1 MTIVKIINFYII
13 IHLILFLCICIIEI
27 TKVIKGANAK
37 VKLLEEIQLQPV
49 KSLKG
54 KDLLTL
60 LDYTSEEV
68 EHLIELAIKMKTVTK
83 NGKCP
88 RLLEGKTLGMIF
100 EKSSTRTRVS
110 FEVGMQQLGGYG
122 MYMNARDMQIGRGE
136 PISDTGKVLS
146 GYLDGIMIRANSHEM
161 VKELADSASIPVIN
175 GLTDIFHPCQAL
187 ADLQTI
193 YELKGTFKGLKAA
206 FIGDGNNVAHSF
218 VIACAH
224 VGIDVVVASPKG
236 YFCDEAI
243 IEKAKAI
250 AATNGS
256 AVTLVEDPTIAA
268 KDADVIYTD
277 VWTSMGQE
285 EEAAKR
291 LKDFEGYQI
300 NDALVAHAKPDYIFL
315 HCLPAHREEEVA
327 SSVIDGPNS
336 HIYQQAENRLHAQKA
351 VLVSLLG

>member
-1 MTIVKIINFYII
+1 M
-13 IHLILFLCICIIEI
+13 
-27 TKVIKGANAK
+27 
-37 VKLLEEIQLQPV
+37 KLLEEIQLQPV
-49 KSLKG
+49 ASLKG

-68 EHLIELAIKMKTVTK
+68 KQLVDLAIKMKTVTK

-146 GYLDGIMIRANSHEM
+146 GYLDGIMIRANSHAM
-161 VKELADSASIPVIN
+161 VKELAENATIPVIN
-175 GLTDIFHPCQAL
+175 GLTDLYHPCQAL

-193 YELKGTFKGLKAA
+193 YELKGTFDGLKVAY
-206 FIGDGNNVAHSF
+206 IGDGNNVAHSL

-224 VGIDVVVASPKG
+224 VGMDVVVASPKG
-236 YFCDEAI
+236 YECDPEI
-243 IEKAKAI
+243 ISKAKAI
-250 AATNGS
+250 AATNGCT
-256 AVTLVEDPTIAA
+256 VTLVEDPVLAA
-268 KDADVIYTD
+268 KNADVIYAD

-285 EEAAKR
+285 EETAQR
-291 LKDFEGYQI
+291 LKDFDGYQI
-300 NDALVAHAKPDYIFL
+300 NDALVAHAKSDYLFL

-327 SSVIDGPNS
+327 TSVIDGPNS
-336 HIYQQAENRLHAQKA
+336 HIYAQAENRLHAQKA
-351 VLVSLLG
+351 VLVSLLA